1 MADRWQ
7 SARQCSLQNRCS
19 YSRRPDR
26 GSQMKRCQGQLQ
38 GNIVVV
44 RQTSSKK
51 RSIRL
56 MRVPEVVKA
65 KTDQSCDWEE
75 LAESETGSS

>member
-1 MADRWQ
+1 
-7 SARQCSLQNRCS
+7 
-19 YSRRPDR
+19 
-26 GSQMKRCQGQLQ
+26 MKRCQGQLQ

-56 MRVPEVVKA
+56 MRVPEVVKT